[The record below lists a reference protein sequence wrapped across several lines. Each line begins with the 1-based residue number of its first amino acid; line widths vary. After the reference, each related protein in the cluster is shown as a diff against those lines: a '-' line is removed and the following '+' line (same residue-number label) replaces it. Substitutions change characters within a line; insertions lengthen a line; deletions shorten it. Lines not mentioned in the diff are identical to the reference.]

1 MGGAVL
7 KTQPDQGDTA
17 PDSLAIP
24 TVNHTPPPSPLRS
37 KSIPSCVPA
46 LQVCVI
52 IFPSRQVE
60 MVKGYPNS
68 SWGLMEVAGTY
79 GGGEGGKTDSY

>member
-37 KSIPSCVPA
+37 KSVPSCVPSIQA
-46 LQVCVI
+46 YVI
-52 IFPSRQVE
+52 ISPGRQVE
-60 MVKGYPNS
+60 MVQGVGSPHS
-68 SWGLMEVAGTY
+68 SPGTY